1 MPRVSEN
8 RNGFFRGARETET
21 RERVACGLELIR
33 ALDLQQMNEE
43 AGMGLAYL
51 IDTLQAA
58 LRQPPVSAE
67 VSELIRRVQGAA
79 G

>member
-1 MPRVSEN
+1 M
-8 RNGFFRGARETET
+8 NGFFGGEREVET

-33 ALDLQQMNEE
+33 ALDLEQMSEE

-58 LRQPPVSAE
+58 LREPPIDPE
-67 VSELIRRVQGAA
+67 VA
-79 G
+79 GMIAQVVRED